1 MSEKELQAGKG
12 SPPEEEAEAE
22 VKYLIG
28 GMEVSETQLW
38 DYRVLEAEFWGAVDK
53 YMVGQT
59 RILYAELD
67 KDDIKLRKMLAR
79 QAVAV
84 TIGMDDG
91 ATFHSTKTI
100 HNYTGGQVGI
110 QTEHS
115 DPHMTPVMTGSRVE
129 RVVVEPEDTEI
140 S

>member
-1 MSEKELQAGKG
+1 MSEKGNGKEM
-12 SPPEEEAEAE
+12 PLEEEAKAE

-28 GMEVSETQLW
+28 GMEVSEKQLW
-38 DYRVLEAEFWGAVDK
+38 AYRLLEAEFWGAVDK
-53 YMVGQT
+53 YMVGMT

-67 KDDIKLRKMLAR
+67 MDDIKLRKMLAR

-91 ATFHSTKTI
+91 ATFHSTKTV
-100 HNYTGGQVGI
+100 HNYTGGRVGI
-110 QTEHS
+110 QTEHA
-115 DPHMTPVMTGSRVE
+115 DPHMTPVMIGSRVE
-129 RVVVEPEDTEI
+129 RIVVEPEEKEI